1 MKKWFY
7 IAFLTF
13 SLFLLAMPAYASTAE
28 DYASVDAE
36 AVSSTK
42 NILTVQYGAKTVTCE
57 NEIIKEGDFTFLPLR
72 EVLEAYGAGLSW
84 AVGEAETKVI
94 ITAGKERFQLV
105 LDLDKRIAY
114 GLDGKEYMLRHVNSV
129 LYLPVHFYVQLVNCE
144 SSWDKESYTLTLY
157 ENKKKP
163 GAQIVDITKSDLVYH
178 WVMNLPAYE
187 KTSALSGRSNG
198 LRPSISNGEIYET
211 GVASYYGG
219 RFHGRK
225 TASGERYDQ
234 YGITAAHKTLPFG
247 TIVRVTAEWNQQS
260 VDVRINDRGPFVRGR
275 IIDLSVGAATE
286 LGLVGK
292 GVGNV
297 TLEIVA
303 WPE

>member
-28 DYASVDAE
+28 EHASVDAE

-57 NEIIKEGDFTFLPLR
+57 NEIIQYGDFTFLPLR
-72 EVLEAYGAGLSW
+72 EVLEAYGVSLSW
-84 AVGEAETKVI
+84 ASGEAETKVI
-94 ITAGKERFQLV
+94 ITAGQERFQLV
-105 LDLDKRIAY
+105 LDLKKQLAY
-114 GLDGKEYMLRHVNSV
+114 GLDGKEYMLYHVDNT
-129 LYLPVHFYVQLVNCE
+129 LYLPVHFFVQLVNCE
-144 SSWDKESYTLTLY
+144 ASWDKENALLILH
-157 ENKKKP
+157 ENKKKEA
-163 GAQIVDITKSDLVYH
+163 AQIITTGQTGVSYH
-178 WVMNLPAYE
+178 WVMNLPTYE
-187 KTSALSGRSNG
+187 KTVASRYSG

-211 GVASYYGG
+211 GKASYYGG
-219 RFHGRK
+219 KFHGRK

-275 IIDLSVGAATE
+275 IIDLSVGAAKE

>member
-13 SLFLLAMPAYASTAE
+13 SLFVLAMPAYASNAE
-28 DYASVDAE
+28 DQASADAKAISITE
-36 AVSSTK
+36 NFV
-42 NILTVQYGAKTVTCE
+42 TVQYGAKTVTCE
-57 NEIIKEGDFTFLPLR
+57 NEIIKDGDITFLPLR
-72 EVLEAYGAGLSW
+72 EVLEIYGASLSW

-105 LDLDKRIAY
+105 VDLDKQIAY
-114 GLDGKEYMLRHVNSV
+114 GLDGKEYMLRHVDSV
-129 LYLPVHFYVQLVNCE
+129 LYLPIHFFVQLVNCE
-144 SSWDKESYTLTLY
+144 SSWDGENYVLTLH
-157 ENKKKP
+157 ENKKKK
-163 GAQIVDITKSDLVYH
+163 GAQIIDTSKSDVVYH

-187 KTSALSGRSNG
+187 KTTAVTSRSSG
-198 LRPSISNGEIYET
+198 LRASISNGEVYES

-225 TASGERYDQ
+225 TASGERYDKNAL
-234 YGITAAHKTLPFG
+234 TAAHKTLPFG
-247 TIVRVTAEWNQQS
+247 TIVRVTAEWNQKS
-260 VDVRINDRGPFVRGR
+260 VDVRINDRGPYSQGR
-275 IIDLSVGAATE
+275 VIDLSTAAAAE
-286 LGLVGK
+286 LGMLSK
-292 GVGNV
+292 GIGYV